1 MWQISPVYAAVYV
14 ASMLFPALATIFK
27 EKIFNDAKQKLGGKQ
42 LDIFV
47 VRIHNQVT
55 KAFELQQNAPWLL
68 VMSDVPVVWGHLGWP
83 IANASARSCLFAV
96 KADAWPGQ

>member
-1 MWQISPVYAAVYV
+1 MQIAPVYAAVYV

-47 VRIHNQVT
+47 VRTRHHLKMCPVHIMHVP
-55 KAFELQQNAPWLL
+55 LSL
-68 VMSDVPVVWGHLGWP
+68 VAIFFG
-83 IANASARSCLFAV
+83 
-96 KADAWPGQ
+96 

>member
-1 MWQISPVYAAVYV
+1 MRQISPVYAAVYV

-47 VRIHNQVT
+47 VSIG
-55 KAFELQQNAPWLL
+55 L
-68 VMSDVPVVWGHLGWP
+68 
-83 IANASARSCLFAV
+83 
-96 KADAWPGQ
+96 